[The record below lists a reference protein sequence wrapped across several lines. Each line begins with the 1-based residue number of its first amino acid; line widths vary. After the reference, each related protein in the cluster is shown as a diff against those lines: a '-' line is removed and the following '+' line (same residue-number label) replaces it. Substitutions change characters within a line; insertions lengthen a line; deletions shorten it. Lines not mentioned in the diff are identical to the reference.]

1 MSHQD
6 QDLTDVLADEVRR
19 AHDLGTPLALVGGE
33 TKSFLGRSV
42 TGRRLP
48 LGEHRGI
55 LRYEPTELVLTARA
69 GTPLDQ
75 IHGLLAAQGQWLP
88 FEPPSFGASATLGG
102 TIACGLSG
110 PARPFTGAARDFVLG
125 VRLLNG
131 KGEILR
137 FGGEVIKNV
146 AGYDVSRFVTGAQGT
161 LGVLL
166 EISLKVSPRPPASET
181 LAWEEAPETA
191 VRRLCRLAA
200 EPFPI
205 SAACH
210 DGERLFVRLCG
221 SKAGVQAAAQRIG
234 GDRMVDPELF
244 WESVRERTHSFF
256 ARPGPLWRL
265 SVPPAT
271 LPPAPGR
278 GSLFLDWS
286 GAQRWWRGALEPAAV
301 WEWARS
307 RGGHATLLDA
317 GRSCLQPLE
326 PALLSLHRRLKASFD
341 PKRIL
346 NPGRLYDEV

>member
-1 MSHQD
+1 MSLQD
-6 QDLTDVLADEVRR
+6 QDLTDALAGEVRR
-19 AHDLGTPLALVGGE
+19 AYDSGTPLSLVGGE
-33 TKSFLGRSV
+33 TKPFLGRSV

-69 GTPLDQ
+69 GTPLSQ
-75 IHGLLAAQGQWLP
+75 IHGLLASQDQWLP

-125 VRLLNG
+125 VRLLDG
-131 KGEILR
+131 RGEVLR

-161 LGVLL
+161 LGIFL
-166 EISLKVSPRPPASET
+166 EISLKVSPRPPTSAT
-181 LAWEEAPETA
+181 LVWEEAPETA

-200 EPFPI
+200 EPFPL

-210 DGERLFVRLCG
+210 DGERLFLRLSG
-221 SKAGVQAAAQRIG
+221 SKAGVQAAANRIG
-234 GDRMVDPELF
+234 GERLAEPELF
-244 WESVRERTHSFF
+244 WQSVRERTHPFF

-271 LPPAPGR
+271 QPPVPGA
-278 GSLFLDWS
+278 GTPFIDWA
-286 GAQRWWRGALEPAAV
+286 GAQRWWKGSIEPAAL

-341 PKRIL
+341 PKGIL
-346 NPGRLYDEV
+346 NPGRLYDQL